1 VVICS
6 ERDAGCLHNSRL
18 RMVQLMPLH
27 LQTPSSLASFK
38 FRLVFPFWYQLTQV
52 VHEKRPLNRCSS
64 SSFDLYWLI
73 VRFISSQ
80 KMLQKNSND
89 NRTRAARLE
98 KLTWL
103 TYNENKS
110 RKTHTH
116 PFNGPFSRTT
126 RVSRYQKGNT
136 NLDFTEARD
145 S

>member
-1 VVICS
+1 MVICS

-38 FRLVFPFWYQLTQV
+38 FRLVFPFWYQLIQV
-52 VHEKRPLNRCSS
+52 VREKRPLNRCSS

-110 RKTHTH
+110 RKTVIKIQ
-116 PFNGPFSRTT
+116 NDA
-126 RVSRYQKGNT
+126 N
-136 NLDFTEARD
+136 
-145 S
+145 